1 MEKYKK
7 QILLLLGGLG
17 LYLVSAGF
25 SYVVFS
31 SVNNSSSM
39 INPKVPST
47 PAGESKF
54 KVDVSGPKTQE
65 CPLNGEK
72 FTKAEQ
78 DIWSGR
84 RPLLVMIENHSDA
97 RPQSGVFKADIVYE
111 AVAEGGITRFMGV
124 FYCGASSV
132 DWQVGPVRSARTY
145 FLDFASEYGDFPLYA
160 HVGGANTPGKANA
173 LGQIGDYGWLK
184 KGNDMNQFALGFP
197 VYWRDETRQGHPVAT
212 EHTMYSTMD
221 KLWGVAEK
229 RNLTNVDSTGVAWDK
244 TFVNWGFKDETGSA
258 DRGSSSPSFSFWK
271 GYSDYDVKWQ
281 YDSTQNLYTR
291 NNGGTIQKDHND
303 QSLLTTKNVVVVFM
317 AESRA
322 NDGYENNLHLLY
334 SNKGTGKAL
343 IFQAGKT
350 IEGIWNKKDRKS
362 RTIFKDLK
370 GKEIKFERGKIWI
383 EILPAGSEVK
393 Y

>member
-1 MEKYKK
+1 
-7 QILLLLGGLG
+7 
-17 LYLVSAGF
+17 
-25 SYVVFS
+25 
-31 SVNNSSSM
+31 
-39 INPKVPST
+39 
-47 PAGESKF
+47 
-54 KVDVSGPKTQE
+54 
-65 CPLNGEK
+65 
-72 FTKAEQ
+72 
-78 DIWSGR
+78 
-84 RPLLVMIENHSDA
+84 
-97 RPQSGVFKADIVYE
+97 
-111 AVAEGGITRFMGV
+111 
-124 FYCGASSV
+124 
-132 DWQVGPVRSARTY
+132 
-145 FLDFASEYGDFPLYA
+145 
-160 HVGGANTPGKANA
+160 
-173 LGQIGDYGWLK
+173 
-184 KGNDMNQFALGFP
+184 
-197 VYWRDETRQGHPVAT
+197 
-212 EHTMYSTMD
+212 
-221 KLWGVAEK
+221 
-229 RNLTNVDSTGVAWDK
+229 VAWDK